1 MKYYEALKVYNQGK
15 PTWCSPRKG
24 TEDYKK
30 ILAIMKG
37 NSRSPSKSPLK
48 SPLKDSFK
56 KPSTESLLFRKA
68 NIIQRFLKNKLILTK
83 YNLDTRVQRYNLIR
97 KRLEVIKS
105 GECLKKMVG
114 NKGGYTVAGIV
125 NLEKKI
131 GSDSIFGTIYLT
143 SMPDLLGT
151 YPIASKV
158 MVASKNNES
167 ETKMNEWIT
176 ENLITRKQTK
186 HFVMMYKSTK
196 CSPHNTK
203 VNNLLKNEQ
212 LVNYNE
218 LCNGDLSSLMKTD
231 DRNDEMLMINMAYQ
245 VIIAIATYQHRVGYC
260 HRDCHHGNF
269 LYQLNNDT
277 GYYHYIYNGLD
288 FYIKSCKYN
297 MCIFDFGMSDPMW
310 KKDIQYGFGDYSRIL
325 PCFVGHQTYGHI
337 QGVVKANVNA
347 SMFMIMT
354 RVQRIIDKLLKSANT
369 DIFQEIIDN
378 VFKTFK
384 PEKKLFTT
392 NKPANILNRIPFVIN
407 KVEEYPNIVFKQ
419 I

>member
-1 MKYYEALKVYNQGK
+1 MKSE
-15 PTWCSPRKG
+15 
-24 TEDYKK
+24 
-30 ILAIMKG
+30 
-37 NSRSPSKSPLK
+37 
-48 SPLKDSFK
+48 
-56 KPSTESLLFRKA
+56 
-68 NIIQRFLKNKLILTK
+68 
-83 YNLDTRVQRYNLIR
+83 
-97 KRLEVIKS
+97 
-105 GECLKKMVG
+105 ECLKKKMFGYKV
-114 NKGGYTVAGIV
+114 GYTVAGIV

-131 GSDSIFGTIYLT
+131 GSDSVFGTIYLT
-143 SMPDLLGT
+143 SMPYLLGT

-158 MVASKNNES
+158 MVVSQNNES

-176 ENLITRKQTK
+176 ERLIVKKQTK

-196 CSPHNTK
+196 CSHQNRK

-245 VIIAIATYQHRVGYC
+245 VIIAIATYQHRVGYR
-260 HRDCHHGNF
+260 HHDCHHGNI
-269 LYQLNNDT
+269 LYQLNT
-277 GYYHYIYNGLD
+277 ESGYYHYIYNGLD
-288 FYIKSCKYN
+288 FYIMSCKYN
-297 MCIFDFGMSDPMW
+297 MCIFDFGMSEPMS
-310 KKDIQYGFGDYSRIL
+310 KTDNGFGDYSRIL
-325 PCFVGHQTYGHI
+325 PSFVSHQTYGDI

-347 SMFMIMT
+347 NMFMIMT
-354 RVQRIIDKLLKSANT
+354 RVQRIIDKLLKTAKSAKT

-384 PEKKLFTT
+384 PENNVFTT
-392 NKPANILNRIPFVIN
+392 NKPTNILNMIPFIIN